1 MPKLSDNEL
10 DLLRLILADYL
21 ENLDSSLESKIDSLY
36 RKILALNGEKN
47 V

>member
-21 ENLDSSLESKIDSLY
+21 ENLDSSLESKINALY
-36 RKILALNGEKN
+36 CKILDLNKGEAK
-47 V
+47 

>member
-1 MPKLSDNEL
+1 MLKLSDNEL

-21 ENLDSSLESKIDSLY
+21 ENLDASLESKIDSLY
-36 RKILALNGEKN
+36 RKILVLNGEKN

>member
-1 MPKLSDNEL
+1 MPKLSDKEL

-21 ENLDSSLESKIDSLY
+21 ENLDSSLESKIDALY